1 MANVLPF
8 FPARMD
14 VGADQ
19 QDSRTEIPES
29 QGGEYYFRVVLESP
43 CPKGASGANMK
54 DRAMYVEV

>member
-1 MANVLPF
+1 M
-8 FPARMD
+8 
-14 VGADQ
+14 GADQ